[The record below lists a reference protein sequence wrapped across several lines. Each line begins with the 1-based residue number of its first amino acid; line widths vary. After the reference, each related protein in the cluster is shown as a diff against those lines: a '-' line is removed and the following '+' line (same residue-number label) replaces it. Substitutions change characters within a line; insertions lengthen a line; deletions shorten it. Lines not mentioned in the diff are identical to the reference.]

1 MQKAASPPLPSVSI
15 ITVVYNGKA
24 YLEATI
30 QSILAQSYEAVEYII
45 IDGGSTDG
53 TLDIIK
59 KYASQIDYWTSE
71 PDAGIYD
78 AMNKGLRAAK
88 GDYVLFINAGD
99 QLNSNIT
106 LSSIFYSLPAEADVI
121 YGETNLIDESGKVLG
136 TRSALTTR
144 KLPAQL
150 HYQDMLYGMVVS
162 HQSFMV
168 KRKIAPAYETSYR
181 CSADIDW
188 VIRSLKRSKKTV
200 NAQVVIAKYLVG
212 GFSIR
217 QQRLCWKERFQ
228 VYKTHFG
235 LAKTLLAHCWIVLRY
250 IIYKISGKPND

>member
-1 MQKAASPPLPSVSI
+1 MQIHTSHRLPTVSI
-15 ITVVYNGKA
+15 ITVVFNGHA
-24 YLEATI
+24 YLEATL
-30 QSILAQSYEAVEYII
+30 QSILDQTYESVEYIV

-53 TLDIIK
+53 TLNIIK
-59 KYASQIDYWTSE
+59 KYAAQIDYWISE

-99 QLNSNIT
+99 QLNTNIT
-106 LSSIFYSLPAEADVI
+106 LSSIFYSLAAGADVI
-121 YGETNLIDESGKVLG
+121 YGETNLIDENGKVLG
-136 TRSALTTR
+136 TRSALSTR
-144 KLPAQL
+144 KLPEKL
-150 HYQDMLYGMVVS
+150 KYQDMLYGMVVS

-168 KRKIAPAYETSYR
+168 KREIAPPYEAGYR

-188 VIRSLKRSKKTV
+188 VIRSLKKSKKTV
-200 NAQVVIAKYLVG
+200 NAQAVIAKYLVG

-228 VYKTHFG
+228 VYKMHFG
-235 LAKTLLAHCWIVLRY
+235 LLKTLLAHCWIVLRY
-250 IIYKISGKPND
+250 LIYKISGKPNN